1 MTVDDL
7 RSALAT
13 LRYSWPDRWPGLPAV
28 LLHCLAGLKH
38 NQGCHP
44 EPSRYRSLKEACLG
58 MAEQVE
64 MAHAAMAADSLEAA
78 YHNRLHFG
86 DTLWCMATLLAA
98 SRDRSDQ
105 SPQQA
110 DKDPGYTSMQR
121 ESQEM
126 LAMLVMV
133 THDFRHDGRINQHP
147 MEMESRSAMLAEP
160 MLVTHG
166 LSPDDVALIKRL
178 IQYTDPSKVAGNHR
192 EVIGLPFSL
201 DEARWL
207 QVIVNEA
214 DILAST
220 LPDFGD
226 LLGQSLSLEWSKVNQ
241 AMAQSVGTR
250 SGRLYFLEKLAIF
263 SSPGSHRLGLDQLR
277 NEQIMS
283 LRMENASA

>member
-1 MTVDDL
+1 
-7 RSALAT
+7 
-13 LRYSWPDRWPGLPAV
+13 
-28 LLHCLAGLKH
+28 
-38 NQGCHP
+38 
-44 EPSRYRSLKEACLG
+44 
-58 MAEQVE
+58 
-64 MAHAAMAADSLEAA
+64 
-78 YHNRLHFG
+78 
-86 DTLWCMATLLAA
+86 MATLLAA